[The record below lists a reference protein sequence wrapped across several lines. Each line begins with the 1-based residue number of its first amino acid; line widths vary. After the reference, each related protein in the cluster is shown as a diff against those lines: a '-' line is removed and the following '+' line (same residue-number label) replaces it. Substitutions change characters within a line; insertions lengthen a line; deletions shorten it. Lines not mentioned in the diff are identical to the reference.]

1 MNAREHLQAEVN
13 DFALSI
19 RLDLDKVSVLIWEN
33 GCDFATRYYAPR
45 SALLAASNSLY
56 WTWFLT
62 EWVKR
67 DRLLEEEYRATNQTI
82 YWGDY
87 HFAHLPAH
95 MVYGQKYKAQP
106 WEEVTR
112 QINQSL
118 LTHN

>member
-1 MNAREHLQAEVN
+1 MTTRDQLQAQIN
-13 DFALSI
+13 DFALQLGFTI
-19 RLDLDKVSVLIWEN
+19 DDVSQLIWEN

-56 WTWFLT
+56 WDWFLT

-67 DRLLEEEYRATNQTI
+67 DRLLEAEYNIINERI
-82 YWGDY
+82 HWGDY

-118 LTHN
+118 ITSK